1 MSMKAAKIREHLKL
15 HPSEKTLIVFAL
27 LIIIVGGIA
36 VLFQLHP
43 WAKGPLEIT
52 LQEGSSVSGEKQVYV
67 DGAVDNP
74 GWFPLKND
82 ASIGDIID
90 MAGGLAY
97 KADFSSMKLYI
108 PDDAG
113 SDEPQK
119 ISINRADAWL
129 LDALPGI
136 GPTTAQKIID
146 YREANGPFVT
156 ISEIKMVPGIG
167 DSVYE
172 KIKDL
177 ITVE

>member
-1 MSMKAAKIREHLKL
+1 MSIKAAKIREHLKL

-27 LIIIVGGIA
+27 LIIIVGGVTI
-36 VLFQLHP
+36 LFQLHP
-43 WAKGPLEIT
+43 WVKGPMEIT
-52 LQEGSSVSGEKQVYV
+52 LQKSSPVSGETQVYV
-67 DGAVDNP
+67 DGAVVNP
-74 GWFPLKND
+74 GWFPVNSD
-82 ASIGDIID
+82 ARIGDIID

-108 PDDAG
+108 PDDAE
-113 SDEPQK
+113 SSEPQK

-136 GPTTAQKIID
+136 GPATAQKIID
-146 YREANGPFVT
+146 YREANGPFVA

-172 KIKDL
+172 NIKDL

>member
-1 MSMKAAKIREHLKL
+1 MKAAKIREHLKL

-27 LIIIVGGIA
+27 LIIIAGGVA

-52 LQEGSSVSGEKQVYV
+52 LQESSPASGETQVYV
-67 DGAVDNP
+67 DGAVAHP
-74 GWFPLKND
+74 GWFPLNSN

-97 KADFSSMKLYI
+97 KSSATDMKLYI
-108 PDDAG
+108 PSDSE

-136 GPTTAQKIID
+136 GPTTAQRIID

-156 ISEIKMVPGIG
+156 ISEIKLVPGIG

-172 KIKDL
+172 NIKDL

>member
-1 MSMKAAKIREHLKL
+1 MKAAKIREHLKL

-27 LIIIVGGIA
+27 LIIIVGGVAI
-36 VLFQLHP
+36 LFQLHP
-43 WAKGPLEIT
+43 WTKGPLEIT
-52 LQEGSSVSGEKQVYV
+52 LQESSSVSGETQVYV
-67 DGAVDNP
+67 DGAVAHP
-74 GWFPLKND
+74 GWFPANGD
-82 ASIGDIID
+82 ARIGDIID

-108 PDDAG
+108 PDDAE
-113 SDEPQK
+113 SSESQK

-136 GPTTAQKIID
+136 GPATAQKIID
-146 YREANGPFVT
+146 YREAKGPFVT

-172 KIKDL
+172 NIKDL